1 MKESDVLYTVDGAV
15 ATLFL
20 NRPANKN
27 AISLDMVRLLR
38 RFLMEAQQDEA
49 VRGIILTGKGDA
61 FCAGGDVRAMAE
73 GKLRSWD
80 MKKFLWEEVHRVILM
95 VEEIDKPLIA
105 AVNGDATGA
114 GMGFSLMCDLRV
126 CSERAR
132 FAESFIK
139 LGLVAG
145 DGDAYF
151 LPRLVGIG
159 KALELL
165 LTGDLIT
172 AEQAFQLGIAT
183 KVVPH
188 ERLMEETRVLMEKI
202 IRNPIQAV
210 RMMKRAVYQAQTGS
224 LRGHLDYISSQL
236 SLLTETE
243 DHLEAARAFLEKR
256 KPVFKG
262 R

>member
-1 MKESDVLYTVDGAV
+1 MRESDVLYSVEGGV
-15 ATLFL
+15 ATLSL
-20 NRPANKN
+20 NRPKNKN
-27 AISLDMVRLLR
+27 AISLDMIRLLR
-38 RFLMEAQQDEA
+38 RFLEEAQRDEA
-49 VRGIILTGKGDA
+49 VKGIILTGKGDA
-61 FCAGGDVRAMAE
+61 FCSGGDVKAMAE

-95 VEEIDKPLIA
+95 VEEIDKPLLA

-114 GMGFSLMCDLRV
+114 GMGFALMCDLRV

-151 LPRLVGIG
+151 LPRLIGPG

-172 AEQAFQLGIAT
+172 AEQALQLGIAT

-188 ERLMEETRVLMEKI
+188 ERLLEETRALMDRI

-210 RMMKRAVYQAQTGS
+210 RMMKRAVFQSQTSS

-236 SLLTETE
+236 SLLSETE
-243 DHLEAARAFLEKR
+243 DHLEAARAFMEKR

-262 R
+262 K

>member
-1 MKESDVLYTVDGAV
+1 MKESDVLYTVEGSV
-15 ATLFL
+15 AILFL
-20 NRPANKN
+20 NRPRNKN
-27 AISLDMVRLLR
+27 AISLEMVRLLR
-38 RFLMEAQQDEA
+38 RFFEEAQRDEA
-49 VRGIILTGKGDA
+49 VKGIILTGKGDA
-61 FCAGGDVRAMAE
+61 FCAGGDVKAMAE

-80 MKKFLWEEVHRVILM
+80 MKRFLWEEVHRVILM
-95 VEEIDKPLIA
+95 VEDIDKPLLA

-114 GMGFSLMCDLRV
+114 GMGFTLMCDLRV

-151 LPRLVGIG
+151 LPRLIG
-159 KALELL
+159 LGQALELL

-172 AEQAFQLGIAT
+172 AEQALQLGIAT

-188 ERLMEETRVLMEKI
+188 DRLLEETRMLMGRI
-202 IRNPIQAV
+202 IRNPSPAV
-210 RMMKRAVYQAQTGS
+210 RMMKRAVYQAQTSS
-224 LRGHLDYISSQL
+224 LRNHLDYISSQL
-236 SLLTETE
+236 SLLSETE
-243 DHLEAARAFLEKR
+243 DHLEAARAFMEKR